1 MWKRNHNIFLLVGT
15 KKGLNARAAGQKCQ
29 ASSRSCCDLNPDSDM
44 IHLEGGEE
52 LNEVHM
58 ARVSFSSTHFCRCR
72 HAANRKRPGE
82 HKASMQ
88 RNQASTSSNKTSKVR
103 KEENPWKMKIRIAGH
118 GNKANANQ
126 IDWSPAST
134 LIHLNI

>member
-29 ASSRSCCDLNPDSDM
+29 ASSRSSCDLNPDLDM

-82 HKASMQ
+82 HSEHAKE
-88 RNQASTSSNKTSKVR
+88 SSKYKL
-103 KEENPWKMKIRIAGH
+103 E
-118 GNKANANQ
+118 
-126 IDWSPAST
+126 
-134 LIHLNI
+134 